1 MTSTTTL
8 AVGVDFVFH
17 VSSQFPFLVNSD
29 FPVIIASRLT
39 AP

>member
-1 MTSTTTL
+1 MPSNTTL
-8 AVGVDFVFH
+8 PVGTDFIYRIQ
-17 VSSQFPFLVNSD
+17 SQFPFLVNSD